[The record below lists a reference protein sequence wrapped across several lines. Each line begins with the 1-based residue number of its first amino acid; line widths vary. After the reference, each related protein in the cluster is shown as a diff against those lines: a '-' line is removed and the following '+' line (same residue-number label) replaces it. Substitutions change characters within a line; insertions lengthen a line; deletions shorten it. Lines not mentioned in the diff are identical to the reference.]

1 LFKNFKKKLSYLE
14 IHDVTN
20 QIFLIF
26 LSLISTLNHKL
37 IPDWDF
43 ILITNLILAFLII
56 QIVFIYE
63 SKNEFDKLQPGIIR
77 FLRYWYPVFMI
88 FFCFKEIYYVMIG
101 LTPIIHDDILI
112 KIDYWIF
119 GFNPTVA
126 LKAISNPLLTEFLQ
140 IFYSF
145 FYVMPVIFGLE
156 LYLWHRYKEFKFASF
171 VIFFGFYISFIGY
184 LILPAIGPRFVLHDF
199 YSINSELPGIWITNT
214 LRDIINLGESIPTV
228 SRVAE
233 VVAQR
238 DAFPSGHTI
247 IILLIVYLSKK
258 IKSNSFYFY
267 LPYAIIM
274 IFSTVYL
281 RYHYVIDLIGGL
293 LFALITIIITNLLYS
308 VRWKK
313 S

>member
-1 LFKNFKKKLSYLE
+1 M
-14 IHDVTN
+14 TN

-126 LKAISNPLLTEFLQ
+126 LKAISDPLLTEFLQ

-214 LRDIINLGESIPTV
+214 LRDIINLV
-228 SRVAE
+228 N
-233 VVAQR
+233 
-238 DAFPSGHTI
+238 
-247 IILLIVYLSKK
+247 LSQQYPGLQ
-258 IKSNSFYFY
+258 KS
-267 LPYAIIM
+267 
-274 IFSTVYL
+274 
-281 RYHYVIDLIGGL
+281 
-293 LFALITIIITNLLYS
+293 
-308 VRWKK
+308 
-313 S
+313 

>member
-1 LFKNFKKKLSYLE
+1 
-14 IHDVTN
+14 
-20 QIFLIF
+20 
-26 LSLISTLNHKL
+26 
-37 IPDWDF
+37 
-43 ILITNLILAFLII
+43 
-56 QIVFIYE
+56 
-63 SKNEFDKLQPGIIR
+63 
-77 FLRYWYPVFMI
+77 
-88 FFCFKEIYYVMIG
+88 MIG

-119 GFNPTVA
+119 GLNPTVA

-171 VIFFGFYISFIGY
+171 VIFFGFYMSFIGY

-214 LRDIINLGESIPTV
+214 LRDIINLGESIPPV

-233 VVAQR
+233 IVAQR

-258 IKSNSFYFY
+258 IKSNSFYLY

-293 LFALITIIITNLLYS
+293 FFALFTIIITNLLYS
-308 VRWKK
+308 LTCKR
-313 S
+313 SNESEIS